1 MKQEII
7 ISSSNLPSSPAD
19 LSDFIVVGN
28 EALNAKRA
36 QLRAMQKIGAAN
48 ENRLKVL
55 KEAQDLADAVLDAEV
70 VLGSL
75 ISEATTKQGKRTDL
89 KLGSIGGTK
98 LSKKDVIEQIG
109 ISKTQ
114 AHRYETM
121 SDYPEIVEQ
130 MKINARETGEIV
142 NQAAVLRAIKKPFT
156 THNSGNT
163 EWYTPIA
170 YIESA
175 RKVLGNIDLDPA
187 SCEAANIIVH
197 AKQFY
202 SEDDD
207 GLSKEWYGTIWLNP
221 PYSQVSKFIEKL
233 LNSNFKQAIVLV
245 NNATET
251 QWAKAL
257 ANRASAIVFHT
268 TRLRFVDNNGIN
280 GTPMQGQ
287 MLVYIGDNADSFL
300 AEFGQYGWCVKTVKQ
315 TE

>member
-28 EALNAKRA
+28 EALNAKHA

-142 NQAAVLRAIKKPFT
+142 NQAAVLRAIKKTFY
-156 THNSGNT
+156 NT
-163 EWYTPIA
+163 
-170 YIESA
+170 
-175 RKVLGNIDLDPA
+175 
-187 SCEAANIIVH
+187 
-197 AKQFY
+197 
-202 SEDDD
+202 
-207 GLSKEWYGTIWLNP
+207 
-221 PYSQVSKFIEKL
+221 
-233 LNSNFKQAIVLV
+233 
-245 NNATET
+245 
-251 QWAKAL
+251 
-257 ANRASAIVFHT
+257 
-268 TRLRFVDNNGIN
+268 
-280 GTPMQGQ
+280 
-287 MLVYIGDNADSFL
+287 
-300 AEFGQYGWCVKTVKQ
+300 
-315 TE
+315 